1 MPDLLAICYY
11 LALLLK
17 VCSLFPLTIMTFKKA
32 WQEKKSI
39 FMELFEDLSLDLSH
53 TQTRTVRKLKL
64 RSILILEIIK
74 GQWHQISEIKNVI
87 ITSWY
92 LILLEQQGKRPAY
105 TLQSKHFTFCSCTL
119 TFCSK
124 HLIPWNLE
132 GFYIFASKSE
142 GNRLQLP
149 VLSSTAWT
157 STTFQC
163 NCVLQGFRELWQNY
177 RKRMQRFTDY

>member
-1 MPDLLAICYY
+1 
-11 LALLLK
+11 
-17 VCSLFPLTIMTFKKA
+17 
-32 WQEKKSI
+32 
-39 FMELFEDLSLDLSH
+39 MELFEDLSLDLSH
-53 TQTRTVRKLKL
+53 TQTRMVRKLKL

-105 TLQSKHFTFCSCTL
+105 TLQSKHFTFCSCTW

-132 GFYIFASKSE
+132 GFYIFASNSE

-149 VLSSTAWT
+149 FFQVQLGQVQLSSAIVFCRVSENYGKTIGKECRDLQIIRWNISWLT
-157 STTFQC
+157 SDL
-163 NCVLQGFRELWQNY
+163 NWW
-177 RKRMQRFTDY
+177 KQRFKFTLLYPTLSR